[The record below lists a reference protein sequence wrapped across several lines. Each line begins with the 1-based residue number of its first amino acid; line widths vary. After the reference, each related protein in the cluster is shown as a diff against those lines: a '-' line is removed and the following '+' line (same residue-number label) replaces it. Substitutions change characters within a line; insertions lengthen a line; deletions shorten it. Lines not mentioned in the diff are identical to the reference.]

1 MFLGAFAVLVVVV
14 DGLVRAEAFLF
25 DRELF
30 GVIRVAVTGDAI
42 VVMVELFMVVSAV
55 SAGVVVAD

>member
-1 MFLGAFAVLVVVV
+1 M
-14 DGLVRAEAFLF
+14 
-25 DRELF
+25 
-30 GVIRVAVTGDAI
+30 AVTRDAI

>member
-1 MFLGAFAVLVVVV
+1 M
-14 DGLVRAEAFLF
+14 
-25 DRELF
+25 
-30 GVIRVAVTGDAI
+30 AVTGDAI